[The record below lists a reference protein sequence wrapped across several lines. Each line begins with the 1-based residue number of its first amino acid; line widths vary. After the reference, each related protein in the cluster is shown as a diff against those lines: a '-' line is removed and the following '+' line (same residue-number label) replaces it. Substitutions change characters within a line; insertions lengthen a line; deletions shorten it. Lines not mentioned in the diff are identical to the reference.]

1 MLNNNSNFSFTY
13 EQLSMSLKAVIV
25 RGSRQAHD
33 TLAPS
38 YQEQSLNTLGPPQR
52 EQHISRQ

>member
-1 MLNNNSNFSFTY
+1 MF
-13 EQLSMSLKAVIV
+13 LKAVIV
-25 RGSRQAHD
+25 RESRQVHY